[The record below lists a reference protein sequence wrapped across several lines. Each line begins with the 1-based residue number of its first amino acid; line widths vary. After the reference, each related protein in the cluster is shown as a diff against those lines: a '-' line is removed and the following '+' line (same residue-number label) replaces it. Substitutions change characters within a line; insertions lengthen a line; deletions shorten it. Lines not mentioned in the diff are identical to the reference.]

1 MCRYWKVVWRGK
13 IADPRLAL
21 VAGLTR
27 SEVQRFRDP
36 QRKTAAAAG
45 NAVLQIANLVTVW
58 HTHPSLPGAYDLA
71 LDLDLVAATDPSRR
85 RFDELVETA
94 VPGADRD
101 IFLDELIA
109 TSSDEIAGTILCV
122 VVGVGRSGLVLTTP
136 T

>member
-1 MCRYWKVVWRGK
+1 
-13 IADPRLAL
+13 
-21 VAGLTR
+21 
-27 SEVQRFRDP
+27 
-36 QRKTAAAAG
+36 
-45 NAVLQIANLVTVW
+45 
-58 HTHPSLPGAYDLA
+58 LA

-109 TSSDEIAGTILCV
+109 TSSAEIAGTILCV
-122 VVGVGRSGLVLTTP
+122 VVGVGRYGLVLTTP